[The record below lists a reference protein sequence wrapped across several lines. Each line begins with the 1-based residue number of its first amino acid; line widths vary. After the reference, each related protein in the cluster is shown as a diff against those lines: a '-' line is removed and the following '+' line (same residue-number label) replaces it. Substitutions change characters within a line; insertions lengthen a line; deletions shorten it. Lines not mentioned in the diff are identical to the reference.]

1 MIPIPA
7 RLCIPAASAFVLA
20 LSLPLA
26 AQEQPGEFSLPQ
38 PTPTPTPAPEG
49 PADERA
55 GVAIPPRAVPAQQ
68 ITPQPILT
76 PGPTPSPRPLA
87 LPPPRT
93 AQRPAPATAASPV
106 PAPRPTASAAPQ
118 RVAPPAVAADDPLA
132 VPPTLSVPLPG
143 SPADA
148 APNEASTT
156 LPVWWLWAAGGL
168 GGLALMG
175 SGLLLWRRRKPKVLR
190 LAAPPSGMADDRS
203 ALEDTPPGLALDM
216 ALEITGA
223 TRSLMMFTLQYRL
236 TLANRTG
243 RAVNDLSLAVQLACA
258 RRGADNAAS
267 PGAAQRLERVERI
280 GPHQS
285 RSITGEVQLPLSAIA
300 PLHQGRLP
308 LFIPLAHVTLEGEG
322 QSALTRSFVIG
333 TPSAGGTGRLHPIP
347 LDSPGSIA
355 GLRAQRVEV
364 PAHSAAA

>member
-7 RLCIPAASAFVLA
+7 RMCVRAALAFVLA
-20 LSLPLA
+20 LSLPLN
-26 AQEQPGEFSLPQ
+26 AQEQPGEFSLPK

-55 GVAIPPRAVPAQQ
+55 GVAIPPRAVPVPQ

-76 PGPTPSPRPLA
+76 PEPAPSPRPLA

-93 AQRPAPATAASPV
+93 SERPATAASPTPEPLATV
-106 PAPRPTASAAPQ
+106 KPNQQS
-118 RVAPPAVAADDPLA
+118 VVPPAVAADDPLA
-132 VPPTLSVPLPG
+132 TPDLSVPRP
-143 SPADA
+143 
-148 APNEASTT
+148 EATAIVVPDET
-156 LPVWWLWAAGGL
+156 GKTPPVWWPYAAGGL
-168 GGLALMG
+168 GGLAALG
-175 SGLLLWRRRKPKVLR
+175 GGLLLWGRRKPKVLR

-243 RAVNDLSLAVQLACA
+243 RSVNDLSLAVQLACA

-322 QSALTRSFVIG
+322 QSALARSFVIG
-333 TPSAGGTGRLHPIP
+333 TPSAGGAGRLHPIP
-347 LDSPGSIA
+347 LDSPGSIT

-364 PAHSAAA
+364 PAHSAAT

>member
-1 MIPIPA
+1 MNPIPA
-7 RLCIPAASAFVLA
+7 RLCVRAASAFVLA

-55 GVAIPPRAVPAQQ
+55 GVAIPPRAVPAPQ

-76 PGPTPSPRPLA
+76 PEPTPSPRPLA
-87 LPPPRT
+87 LPPPLT
-93 AQRPAPATAASPV
+93 AERPTTAASPV
-106 PAPRPTASAAPQ
+106 PAPRPTVSAAPQ
-118 RVAPPAVAADDPLA
+118 SVAAPAVISDDQLT
-132 VPPTLSVPLPG
+132 VPPTLSVPLPD

-156 LPVWWLWAAGGL
+156 LPEWWPYAAGGL

-175 SGLLLWRRRKPKVLR
+175 GGLLLWRRRKPKVLR
-190 LAAPPSGMADDRS
+190 LAAPPSGMGDDQS
-203 ALEDTPPGLALDM
+203 APEDTPLGLALDM

-243 RAVNDLSLAVQLACA
+243 RAVNDLSLAVRLACA

-285 RSITGEVQLPLSAIA
+285 RRITGEVQLPLSAIA

-322 QSALTRSFVIG
+322 QRALTRSFVIG

-347 LDSPGSIA
+347 LDSPGSIT

-364 PAHSAAA
+364 PAHSAAT